1 MSEEIIDEA
10 YLVSYHT
17 MHYNSDTGNSVYL
30 PVLNY
35 SPDERKPDGEKDRLR
50 HSSVLS
56 VDELHVKS

>member
-35 SPDERKPDGEKDRLR
+35 SPDERKPDGEKDL
-50 HSSVLS
+50 VY
-56 VDELHVKS
+56 